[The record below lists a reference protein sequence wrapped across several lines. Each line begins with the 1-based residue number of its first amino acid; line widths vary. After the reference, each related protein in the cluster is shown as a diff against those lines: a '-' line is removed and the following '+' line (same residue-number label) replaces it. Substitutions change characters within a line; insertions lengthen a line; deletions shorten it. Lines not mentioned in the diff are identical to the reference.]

1 MTIDAHKAHQKIDEI
16 AVTAKEEVNKIVDK
30 ANEAAHVVVEK
41 TREQTAKAGDAMIA
55 AGEKI
60 SDMAK

>member
-1 MTIDAHKAHQKIDEI
+1 MTIDANTAHQKIDEI
-16 AVTAKEEVNKIVDK
+16 AVTAKEEVSKIVDK

-41 TREQTAKAGDAMIA
+41 TREQTARAGEAMIA

-60 SDMAK
+60 SDLAK